1 MKKDVKEMRLS
12 RVLTVGVITCATVV
26 SGAFL
31 LTPKKTVTVA
41 SASQES
47 NSVIPKNI
55 KIAGVDVSGMTAEEA
70 GTALDDYAKQV
81 GDREI
86 TLKSEDGSVK
96 VKASNLGLCADSDEV
111 VTRALNYGSMGNLVE
126 RYMNKEDL
134 SAGKEKDYELN
145 LSVDS
150 AKTMQYLQ
158 DNEAQLVSEAVD
170 NGLKRENGAFVF
182 VPGKDGHSLDLEQ
195 SLQAVQDFA
204 AEDYL
209 KGKDTVRL
217 VTKTSKPRGSRK
229 ELSQITDVLGSF
241 STDFSSSTAARAQ
254 NVRNG
259 ASKIDGTLLY
269 PGEVF
274 SVAQTLNPMTAE
286 NGYAQAPSY
295 ENGTTVMTYGGGICQ
310 VSTTLYN
317 AVIRAELG
325 VVERSS
331 HSMVVH
337 YVDPSD
343 DAAIAGDVK
352 DFKFKNTY
360 DTPVY
365 IEGYTT
371 GGVIHFNVYG
381 KETRDSNR
389 SIEFVSEIVSQTDPK
404 DVFKADGSLPLGTVT
419 RTSGQAHTGYVAR
432 LWKIVKKN
440 GKVVSKKVFNN
451 SRYRSTDNEY
461 VVGTKS
467 DNPEAVAAV
476 NAAISS
482 GDYSTV
488 TAAAAKWKN
497 VKAPEEDNKDQ
508 KDTDKKSD
516 DKKSDDKK
524 NDNKKKDS
532 NKENKPSSKEESTKK
547 TN

>member
-1 MKKDVKEMRLS
+1 M
-12 RVLTVGVITCATVV
+12 
-26 SGAFL
+26 
-31 LTPKKTVTVA
+31 A

>member
-1 MKKDVKEMRLS
+1 MRLS

-26 SGAFL
+26 SGVFL

>member
-1 MKKDVKEMRLS
+1 MRLS

>member
-1 MKKDVKEMRLS
+1 MRLS
-12 RVLTVGVITCATVV
+12 R
-26 SGAFL
+26 L
-31 LTPKKTVTVA
+31 LTVTVLS
-41 SASQES
+41 SASVVAGAMFLSSQKTVAATKAQKS
-47 NSVIPKNI
+47 NTHIPENI
-55 KIAGVDVSGMTAEEA
+55 RIAGVDVSGLTAKEA
-70 GTALDDYAKQV
+70 KAALDDYAAKV
-81 GDREI
+81 SDRQL
-86 TLKSEDGSVK
+86 TLRSEDGSVK
-96 VKASNLGLCADSDEV
+96 VKASELGLSADSDEV
-111 VTRALNYGSMGNLVE
+111 IQDALNYGSKGNLVE
-126 RYMNKEDL
+126 RFMNRQDL
-134 SAGKEKDYELN
+134 SAGREKDYDLN
-145 LSVDS
+145 LAVDS
-150 AKTMQYLQ
+150 VKTLEYLAA
-158 DNEAQLVSEAVD
+158 NEASLVSEAVD
-170 NGLKRENGAFVF
+170 NSLKRENGDFVF
-182 VPGKDGHSLDLEQ
+182 VPGKEGHSLDREQ
-195 SLQAVQDFA
+195 SLQAVQNFA

-209 KGKDTVRL
+209 KGKKTVRL
-217 VTKTSKPRGSRK
+217 VTKTSQPRGSKK
-229 ELSQITDVLGSF
+229 ELSQIRDVLGSF

-259 ASKIDGTLLY
+259 ASKINGTLLY
-269 PGEVF
+269 PGQVF
-274 SVAQTLNPMTAE
+274 SVAKTLNPMTAE

-337 YVDPSD
+337 YVEPSD

-381 KETRDSNR
+381 KETRDPDR
-389 SIEFVSEIVSQTDPK
+389 TIEFVSEVTSQTDPK

-440 GKVVSKKVFNN
+440 GKVVSRKIFNN

-467 DNPEAVAAV
+467 DNLEAVAAV
-476 NAAISS
+476 KSAISS
-482 GDYSTV
+482 GDYGTI

-497 VKAPEEDNKDQ
+497 VKAESEEDPKEDSD
-508 KDTDKKSD
+508 KKSDDKKSTDKKSD
-516 DKKSDDKK
+516 DKK
-524 NDNKKKDS
+524 KDTG
-532 NKENKPSSKEESTKK
+532 KESKTSSKDVPAKK